1 MATTGSLPS
10 HAPELLGEPEKGEAA
25 ALAHEEALI
34 PSPHVPA
41 QGFIALSPAL
51 ALLPVEL
58 DVAIPVREFR
68 VRNLLALAP
77 GQVLE
82 TRWGQ
87 GDDMPLFAGDVQL
100 GWSEFDVVEAALAVR
115 LTRLA

>member
-1 MATTGSLPS
+1 MASTHSFPAK
-10 HAPELLGEPEKGEAA
+10 APELVRDLNAGETGD
-25 ALAHEEALI
+25 LVSEEALV
-34 PSPHVPA
+34 PSPPVPEHVS
-41 QGFIALSPAL
+41 IALSPAL

-68 VRNLLALAP
+68 VRNLLALEA

-82 TRWGQ
+82 TQWAH
-87 GDDMPLFAGDVQL
+87 GDDMPLSAGDVQL
-100 GWSEFDVVEAALAVR
+100 GWSEFDVVETVLAVR